1 MTDWTRERQ
10 ISTIYFNRGRAEITS
25 DPTRLLIDLVG
36 AFRRFNRID
45 MRRID
50 QASAMYASFATMFSY
65 SGLSFAVSRRALAIA
80 KGLIRPGNTRD
91 VFTCASMEFIHHYLA
106 GDWDDDSVIDDG
118 LVEEALRCGQLWDV
132 NTYLGLY
139 CDRRLRQGDF
149 AGARA
154 LLARLDDMNESY
166 GYAFAGTNHDGMT
179 ALLLL
184 EERRLT
190 EASRMAED
198 YTAMRHEDA
207 LRVFGLGTCAK
218 AQLLL
223 GRRDDAERSL
233 AEAERIT
240 SRSIEVPPWQLS
252 AYAAARLRH
261 QVMMLEDALARRR
274 PTALLSW
281 QARGGVR
288 YALRIAAK
296 VSHPAHRDPAA
307 RRTRLVAARPT
318 REALRAWE
326 RAVAAGTRMGAL
338 PELARTWAVAGES
351 LATATA
357 RLLGLD
363 GAACRAR
370 ALEMLHALGLER
382 DADARATR
390 HDARNRAGRNL
401 VGAGAP

>member
-1 MTDWTRERQ
+1 
-10 ISTIYFNRGRAEITS
+10 
-25 DPTRLLIDLVG
+25 
-36 AFRRFNRID
+36 
-45 MRRID
+45 
-50 QASAMYASFATMFSY
+50 
-65 SGLSFAVSRRALAIA
+65 
-80 KGLIRPGNTRD
+80 
-91 VFTCASMEFIHHYLA
+91 
-106 GDWDDDSVIDDG
+106 
-118 LVEEALRCGQLWDV
+118 
-132 NTYLGLY
+132 
-139 CDRRLRQGDF
+139 
-149 AGARA
+149 
-154 LLARLDDMNESY
+154 MNESY

-261 QVMMLEDALARRR
+261 QVTMLEDTLASGGSTTLHGWR
-274 PTALLSW
+274 
-281 QARGGVR
+281 ARGVVR

-296 VSHPAHRDPAA
+296 VCIQRTEIHQLVGRVWWLLGRRD
-307 RRTRLVAARPT
+307 R
-318 REALRAWE
+318 ALGAWE
-326 RAVAAGTRMGAL
+326 RAIAAGTRMGAQ

-351 LATATA
+351 LDDGDT
-357 RLLGLD
+357 RLVGLD

-370 ALEMLHALGLER
+370 ALEMFGALGLER
-382 DADARATR
+382 DADLARRRTS
-390 HDARNRAGRNL
+390 RAAAVSGTL
-401 VGAGAP
+401 SASGAP